1 MEFQVDNFS
10 IGLMIWQIIVFITL
24 VFWVFCIID
33 VLRNSFN
40 GNDKLI
46 WILVL
51 LFVPFLGPFLYLLI
65 GRKKRLIND

>member
-1 MEFQVDNFS
+1 MDFQVNNFS
-10 IGLMIWQIIVFITL
+10 IGLMIWQVIVFIVL
-24 VFWVFCIID
+24 VFWLFCIVD

-51 LFVPFLGPFLYLLI
+51 LFIPFLGPFLYLLI
-65 GRKKRLIND
+65 GRKKKLVND

>member
-1 MEFQVDNFS
+1 MDFQVNNFS
-10 IGLMIWQIIVFITL
+10 IGLMIWQVIVFIVL
-24 VFWVFCIID
+24 VFWLFCIVD

-65 GRKKRLIND
+65 

>member
-10 IGLMIWQIIVFITL
+10 IGLMNWQIIVFIIL